1 MRATMGREVRTAAI
15 MYKEVS
21 MRVPRQLI
29 AVQQLSVGDNS
40 RKCAAMA
47 NEARTADVAHEAIA
61 RVSSQLLSS
70 S

>member
-1 MRATMGREVRTAAI
+1 MQASMGREVRTAAI

-47 NEARTADVAHEAIA
+47 NEARTADVAQSRGDHMSKQSIAI
-61 RVSSQLLSS
+61 
-70 S
+70 